1 MLEDSTDRELKA
13 VDSEYKNALASDGW
27 RYMYLRKSAT
37 HPAHPTSKFGTGN
50 VTTLDTP
57 NTRTALI
64 DFHDKYYHAS
74 RMSLC
79 VFTNGFNYFLFL
91 SIPPTPVLAFP
102 YSHLLFFY
110 SLFPS
115 IRISLFFLLHHF
127 LAFTMIL
134 IF

>member
-91 SIPPTPVLAFP
+91 SIPQ
-102 YSHLLFFY
+102 LLSLPSLILISFSFIPFFLPLEF
-110 SLFPS
+110 LFS
-115 IRISLFFLLHHF
+115 FCYTISLPLL
-127 LAFTMIL
+127 
-134 IF
+134 